1 MHSPRFRVVG
11 MEDIDDAAV
20 APETEQSS
28 QSMNDTKIMS
38 PEDLLENPNPL
49 ARAHMFDA
57 LHTRIDETLTDID
70 ERDEAHNAI
79 DGLDDERMRRMY
91 ALLTGNDTPDCDF
104 FVRTSELNRSDIHT
118 AGIHSK
124 VRWKTP
130 RQ

>member
-70 ERDEAHNAI
+70 ERDEAHVAV
-79 DGLDDERMRRMY
+79 DGLTEEGITRMY
-91 ALLTGNDTPDCDF
+91 ALLTGNDTPDRDS
-104 FVRTSELNRSDIHT
+104 FVRTNELNRSEIHT

-130 RQ
+130 R